1 MRFQAVVSLFVPL
14 SCGGGASA
22 DCPEARDH
30 YLAVVEEIREYL
42 GRYVQCITSSH
53 GLEDCS
59 SEFRRL
65 GNAQSESRNT
75 PKQFRGRAVEAPP
88 LSGAGVRPQ
97 LFGGLAQDRS
107 WATELMISP

>member
-1 MRFQAVVSLFVPL
+1 MRFQVILSLFVLL

-30 YLAVVEEIREYL
+30 SLAVVEEIREYL

-53 GLEDCS
+53 GREDCS

-65 GNAQSESRNT
+65 SNAQSEFE
-75 PKQFRGRAVEAPP
+75 KAVEE
-88 LSGAGVRPQ
+88 L
-97 LFGGLAQDRS
+97 RS
-107 WATELMISP
+107 ECP